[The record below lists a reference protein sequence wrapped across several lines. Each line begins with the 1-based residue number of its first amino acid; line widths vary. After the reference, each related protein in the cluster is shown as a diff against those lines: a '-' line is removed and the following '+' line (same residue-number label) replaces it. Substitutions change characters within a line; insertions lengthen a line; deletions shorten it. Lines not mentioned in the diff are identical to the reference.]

1 MHYDVIVIG
10 AGLAGLM
17 AAEAA
22 QQEGARVLL
31 FAKGMGSLPLVSG
44 GVDGLGYFPA
54 GAESPVASPLD
65 ALSGLAKAHP
75 EHPYARLGEERIL
88 SALACFQEMTRL
100 GGMPYTGS
108 FHANI
113 LIPTTLGTFRPTCLV
128 PATMKKG
135 DLSRAG
141 QVLLLSFEGL
151 KDFSPRMAAENL
163 NLLQSQGKIA
173 PSFRPGN
180 RVPLDV
186 SGRPLNALFLA
197 DAFDEA
203 GSRRKMIN
211 QLKRSLKKEER
222 LGLPAVLGVRRSYE
236 VWMEME
242 KGLGVEIFEMPTPP
256 PSVPGLRLHHLLQ
269 SRLQQKGVRILIGLA
284 AAEIFSESGRI
295 KRVALG
301 GGEKGPIYTAS
312 ALVLATGKFFGGGLD
327 SVRGRIFETLLD
339 LPLIFPSQRQDW
351 FRSALLTPDG
361 QPLNSFGV
369 EVNPD
374 LQPVDRQGQVVYSN
388 LFAAGGILAHGDS
401 MAEKSGGG
409 VAIATGY
416 WAGKFAADRAR
427 RNQ

>member
-10 AGLAGLM
+10 AGLAGLT

-22 QQEGARVLL
+22 REEGARVLL
-31 FAKGMGSLPLVSG
+31 LARGMGSLPLVSG
-44 GVDGLGYFPA
+44 GIDGLGYFPV
-54 GAESPVASPLD
+54 GSKNPLASPFE
-65 ALSGLAKAHP
+65 ALSGLSKARP
-75 EHPYARLGEERIL
+75 EHPYARLGGERIL
-88 SALACFQEMTRL
+88 AALAHFQEMTRL
-100 GGMPYTGS
+100 GGMPYAGS

-113 LIPTTLGTFRPTCLV
+113 LISTALGTFRPTCLV
-128 PATMKKG
+128 PESMKKG

-141 QVLLLSFEGL
+141 AVLLLGFEGL

-163 NLLQSQGKIA
+163 NLMQSQGKIA
-173 PSFRPGN
+173 PSFRAGDP
-180 RVPLDV
+180 VPADAN
-186 SGRPLNALFLA
+186 GRSRSALSLA

-203 GSRRKMIN
+203 GSRRKMID

-222 LGLPAVLGVRRSYE
+222 LGLPAVLGIRRSHE
-236 VWMEME
+236 VWEEME
-242 KGLGVEIFEMPTPP
+242 KALGVEIFEIPTPP
-256 PSVPGLRLHHLLQ
+256 PSVPGLRLHHLIR
-269 SRLQQKGVRILIGLA
+269 SSLQQKGVRILIGLSSVK
-284 AAEIFSESGRI
+284 IFPESGQI
-295 KRVALG
+295 KGVALG
-301 GGEKGPIYTAS
+301 DREKGPLYTAS
-312 ALVLATGKFFGGGLD
+312 AFVLATGKFFGGGLD

-339 LPLIFPSQRQDW
+339 LPVDFSSRRQDW
-351 FRSALLTPDG
+351 FRSALLVPDG

-369 EVNPD
+369 EVNPI

-416 WAGKFAADRAR
+416 WAGKLAAEQAR